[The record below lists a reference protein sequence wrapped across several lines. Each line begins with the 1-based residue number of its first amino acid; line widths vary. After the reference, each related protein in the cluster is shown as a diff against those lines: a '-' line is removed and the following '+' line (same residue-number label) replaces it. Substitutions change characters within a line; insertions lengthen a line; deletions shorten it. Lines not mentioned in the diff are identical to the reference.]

1 MDAERLI
8 DMSRLALART
18 RVVSE
23 VVIEAWQAQLLA
35 QAIGGQL
42 AASGPPEL
50 GRDALGLGEID
61 GPGAGSAEHLGVLRG
76 RTRAAGLTGVEDPR
90 ETLLALGA
98 LLVDVGV
105 ALISVA
111 CATDEDGLY
120 WHCIRAMDAADESAD
135 RVRSMLHRLSAKDLA
150 GRDLRRPPGDVR
162 ARAGPPVGSN
172 GRAADRP
179 GAGRGA
185 AARTSQPP
193 ASECGSAR
201 DGHGGA
207 PRGGR
212 PAIGGRSDQD
222 RADRTDGPVTSHVPL
237 PPRPATRGGAPAAR
251 PRTSGGTGGAG
262 GAGGSSG
269 GAARAEEAKGLR
281 GPGGIPDPVDSTASA
296 W

>member
-1 MDAERLI
+1 MEAERLI

-50 GRDALGLGEID
+50 SRDALGLGEIE
-61 GPGAGSAEHLGVLRG
+61 GPGAGSAEHSGVLRG
-76 RTRAAGLTGVEDPR
+76 RTRAAGLTGIEDPR

-111 CATDEDGLY
+111 CATEEDGLY

-135 RVRSMLHRLSAKDLA
+135 RVRSMLHRLSARDLA

-162 ARAGPPVGSN
+162 ARAGPSVGSS
-172 GRAADRP
+172 GRAGDRP
-179 GAGRGA
+179 PPGRSAVARTSEPPSGECGPGRDGRGA
-185 AARTSQPP
+185 V
-193 ASECGSAR
+193 
-201 DGHGGA
+201 

-212 PAIGGRSDQD
+212 PAIGGRSDP
-222 RADRTDGPVTSHVPL
+222 DRTDGPVTSHVPL
-237 PPRPATRGGAPAAR
+237 PPRSATRGGAPAAR
-251 PRTSGGTGGAG
+251 PR
-262 GAGGSSG
+262 SSG
-269 GAARAEEAKGLR
+269 GSARAEEGQ
-281 GPGGIPDPVDSTASA
+281 GPSRPTGIPDPVDSTAST

>member
-50 GRDALGLGEID
+50 SRDALGLGEID
-61 GPGAGSAEHLGVLRG
+61 GPGAGSAEHSGVLRG

-135 RVRSMLHRLSAKDLA
+135 RVRSMLHRLSARDLA

-162 ARAGPPVGSN
+162 ARAGPPAASS
-172 GRAADRP
+172 GRT
-179 GAGRGA
+179 AGRSVPGQGA
-185 AARTSQPP
+185 AARTSEP
-193 ASECGSAR
+193 SSGECGPGR
-201 DGHGGA
+201 DGRGA
-207 PRGGR
+207 VSRGGR
-212 PAIGGRSDQD
+212 QAIGGRGDQE
-222 RADRTDGPVTSHVPL
+222 RADGPVTSHVPL
-237 PPRPATRGGAPAAR
+237 PPRPASRGGAPVAR
-251 PRTSGGTGGAG
+251 PRGSGSSSGGTG
-262 GAGGSSG
+262 
-269 GAARAEEAKGLR
+269 RAEEAKGQR
-281 GPGGIPDPVDSTASA
+281 GPAGIPDPVDSTASA